1 MTAKSVAL
9 VWRMLS
15 NGVSPGQVADATG
28 VDLDDVLEL
37 LAEMPSK
44 VAA

>member
-1 MTAKSVAL
+1 
-9 VWRMLS
+9 MLA

-37 LAEMPSK
+37 LAEMP
-44 VAA
+44 AARKAAA